1 MLGLKIGQHNLLDL
15 TRRFLFYQLNPTTTT
30 EPDQLTLAD
39 CPMIWESKVSVYH
52 SATATFRAP
61 SNPSGPGGMYRET
74 IRSTP
79 SWSKAS
85 IPGPRRDCVFVDMGD
100 SNSVGMKGLLVAR
113 VYLFFSFSYN
123 GISYPCALVHWFS
136 TSDEPD
142 PDTRMWIVQPEFTC
156 HGVRHMGVIHI
167 DTVIRGAHLL
177 PVFPSDAP
185 VYREIHYMNVLDV
198 YTSFYANKFIDHH
211 AFELAF

>member
-15 TRRFLFYQLNPTTTT
+15 TRCFLFYQLNPTTTT

-74 IRSTP
+74 IQSMP

-85 IPGPRRDCVFVDMGD
+85 IPGPRCDCVFVDMGD

-142 PDTRMWIVQPEFTC
+142 PDTHMWIVQPEFTC
-156 HGVRHMGVIHI
+156 HGVQHMSVIHI
-167 DTVIRGAHLL
+167 DTVIHGAHLL

-185 VYREIHYMNVLDV
+185 VY
-198 YTSFYANKFIDHH
+198 
-211 AFELAF
+211 